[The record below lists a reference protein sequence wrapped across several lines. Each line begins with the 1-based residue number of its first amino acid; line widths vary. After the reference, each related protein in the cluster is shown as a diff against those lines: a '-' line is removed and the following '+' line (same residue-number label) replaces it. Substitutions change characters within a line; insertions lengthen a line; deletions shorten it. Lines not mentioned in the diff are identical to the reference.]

1 MTYTV
6 SGANFNKDVAAQ
18 GTSINYKENKDYIK
32 LANKNI
38 HKLGYKTGNAKS
50 VLCPFLLKIKS
61 LKGVVNKIGKRY
73 GEKMNRMVKIAKK
86 VDGRVC

>member
-1 MTYTV
+1 
-6 SGANFNKDVAAQ
+6 
-18 GTSINYKENKDYIK
+18 
-32 LANKNI
+32 
-38 HKLGYKTGNAKS
+38 
-50 VLCPFLLKIKS
+50 LKIKG